1 MRGERVALTRETV
14 VRNLWAA
21 PALFVTAAFIAFV
34 VVRSDAAVRV
44 GWTLYFAGWLPPLT
58 ALAIC
63 AARKETPGV
72 GGVFALVLLLAFGLL
87 FWLNH
92 A

>member
-1 MRGERVALTRETV
+1 MQ
-14 VRNLWAA
+14 NLWSSS
-21 PALFVTAAFIAFV
+21 ALFVTAAFIAFV
-34 VVRSDAAVRV
+34 VVRSDTAVRV
-44 GWTLYFAGWLPPLT
+44 GWILYITGWLPPLT

-63 AARKETPGV
+63 AVRKESPGV
-72 GGVFALVLLLAFGLL
+72 GGAFALVLLLGFGLL

>member
-1 MRGERVALTRETV
+1 MALTRETV
-14 VRNLWAA
+14 VRNLWASS
-21 PALFVTAAFIAFV
+21 ALFVTAAFIAFV

-44 GWTLYFAGWLPPLT
+44 GWTLYFMGWLPPLT

-63 AARKETPGV
+63 VVRKDRPGA
-72 GGVFALVLLLAFGLL
+72 GGAVALAVLAVFGFL

>member
-1 MRGERVALTRETV
+1 MALTRETV
-14 VRNLWAA
+14 VRNLWASS
-21 PALFVTAAFIAFV
+21 ALFVAAAFISFV
-34 VVRSDAAVRV
+34 VVRSDAAIRV
-44 GWTLYFAGWLPPLT
+44 GWMLYFAGWLPPLA

-63 AARKETPGV
+63 AARRDSPGV
-72 GGVFALVLLLAFGLL
+72 GGVFALVVLVGFGLL

>member
-1 MRGERVALTRETV
+1 MALTRETV
-14 VRNLWAA
+14 VRNLWAST
-21 PALFVTAAFIAFV
+21 ALFVTAAFIAFV

-44 GWTLYFAGWLPPLT
+44 GWMLYFAGWLPPLA

-63 AARKETPGV
+63 AARKERPDA
-72 GGVFALVLLLAFGLL
+72 GGAVALTILVAFGFL

>member
-1 MRGERVALTRETV
+1 MAPTRETV
-14 VRNLWAA
+14 VRNLWSSS
-21 PALFVTAAFIAFV
+21 ALFVTAAFITFV
-34 VVRSDAAVRV
+34 VGRSDTADRV
-44 GWTLYFAGWLPPLT
+44 GWMIYIAGWLPPLT

-63 AARKETPGV
+63 ATRKESPGA
-72 GGVFALVLLLAFGLL
+72 GGVFALALLLGFGLL

>member
-1 MRGERVALTRETV
+1 MAPTRETV
-14 VRNLWAA
+14 VRNLWSSS
-21 PALFVTAAFIAFV
+21 ALFVTAAFIAFV
-34 VVRSDAAVRV
+34 VVRSDTAVRV
-44 GWTLYFAGWLPPLT
+44 GWLLYFAGWLPPLT

-63 AARKETPGV
+63 AVRKESPGV
-72 GGVFALVLLLAFGLL
+72 GGVFALALLLGFGLL

>member
-1 MRGERVALTRETV
+1 MALTRETV
-14 VRNLWAA
+14 VRNLWAS

-34 VVRSDAAVRV
+34 VVRSDTAVRV
-44 GWTLYFAGWLPPLT
+44 GWMLYFAGWLPPLV
-58 ALAIC
+58 AVAVC
-63 AARKETPGV
+63 AVRRERPGV
-72 GGVFALVLLLAFGLL
+72 GGAFALLVLAGFGLL

>member
-1 MRGERVALTRETV
+1 MALTRETV
-14 VRNLWAA
+14 VRNLWASS
-21 PALFVTAAFIAFV
+21 ALFVSAAFIAFV

-44 GWTLYFAGWLPPLT
+44 GWILYFAGWLPPLT

-63 AARKETPGV
+63 AARKESPGA
-72 GGVFALVLLLAFGLL
+72 GGVFAAALLAAFGLL

>member
-1 MRGERVALTRETV
+1 MALTRETV
-14 VRNLWAA
+14 VRNLWASS
-21 PALFVTAAFIAFV
+21 ALFVAAAFIAFV

-44 GWTLYFAGWLPPLT
+44 GWMLYFAGWLPPLA
-58 ALAIC
+58 ALAVC
-63 AARKETPGV
+63 VARRDRPGV
-72 GGVFALVLLLAFGLL
+72 GGVFALVVLVVFGLL

>member
-1 MRGERVALTRETV
+1 MALTRETV
-14 VRNLWAA
+14 VRNLWAS
-21 PALFVTAAFIAFV
+21 PALFVAAAFIAFV

-44 GWTLYFAGWLPPLT
+44 GWMFYFAGWLPPLA

-63 AARKETPGV
+63 AARKDSPGV
-72 GGVFALVLLLAFGLL
+72 GGVFALALLLTFGFL